1 MKNIYVHKNW
11 RIHHICTTRLYL
23 LKQLFSLATEVGI
36 DGAIEAC
43 IEKILLWNSGLI
55 QQKFVFELQSEK
67 LIISKIL

>member
-23 LKQLFSLATEVGI
+23 LKQLFSLATEVWI

-43 IEKILLWNSGLI
+43 IEKVLLWNSGLI